1 MANHAIVR
9 LDRVSATTD
18 GSLLRSVKF
27 HDGSDFAAIDN
38 GNVVALDARIEG
50 ERELYKAVKPTA
62 ATTLAALALIAS
74 PEYMPDNTVR
84 GLDNFVNGAGEI
96 SRGILFHEGD
106 CFSVTA
112 EALDAA
118 ATVGQV
124 VEVKANQTKWHV
136 AAKATAGAQV
146 IGKVSAI
153 ETDGNYKWFVID
165 VAPYVGA

>member
-27 HDGSDFAAIDN
+27 HDGANFAAIDN

-62 ATTLAALALIAS
+62 ETKLWNLALIAS
-74 PEYMPDNTVR
+74 PEYMPDER
-84 GLDNFVNGAGEI
+84 MHGLENFVNGADEAA
-96 SRGILFHEGD
+96 RALLFHEGD

-112 EALDAA
+112 EALDGT
-118 ATVGQV
+118 ATVGQI
-124 VEVKANQTKWHV
+124 VETKAGQTKMHV
-136 AAKATAGAQV
+136 AAKDTAGALV
-146 IGKVSAI
+146 IGKVTAI
-153 ETDGNYKWFVID
+153 ETDGNRKWFVID
-165 VAPYVGA
+165 VAPHVGA